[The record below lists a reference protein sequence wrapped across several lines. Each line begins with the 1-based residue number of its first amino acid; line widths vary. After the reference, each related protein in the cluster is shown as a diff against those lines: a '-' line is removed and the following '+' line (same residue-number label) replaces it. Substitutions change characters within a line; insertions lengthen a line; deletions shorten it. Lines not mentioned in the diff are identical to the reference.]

1 MADLLQSVVHNYETL
16 EILLFP
22 LKIPARPFSRQKK
35 RPDWHDRI
43 EPIRPQRQNTTMTGR
58 YSGRLDINLANPM
71 PVFKSL
77 ISSALPVFVLEFD
90 LQVCTEIMQKY
101 GKRTRSV
108 RRYLRLEES
117 FHIKS
122 H

>member
-1 MADLLQSVVHNYETL
+1 M
-16 EILLFP
+16 
-22 LKIPARPFSRQKK
+22 PA
-35 RPDWHDRI
+35 
-43 EPIRPQRQNTTMTGR
+43 
-58 YSGRLDINLANPM
+58 
-71 PVFKSL
+71 FKSL